1 MRGTRFRGTS
11 PPSPRDAVC
20 GFGGDRFIIPQG
32 LAHARAGVGCEY
44 SFFQSKKNCQ
54 SFLLA
59 RSKRRNK
66 APVASDIISTRSAT

>member
-1 MRGTRFRGTS
+1 M
-11 PPSPRDAVC
+11 PSA

-32 LAHARAGVGCEY
+32 LAHALFTGVGYEY

-54 SFLLA
+54 SFGT
-59 RSKRRNK
+59 RRRNTCK

>member
-1 MRGTRFRGTS
+1 VIRATRFRGTS

-32 LAHARAGVGCEY
+32 LAHARAGVGYEY

-54 SFLLA
+54 SFGT
-59 RSKRRNK
+59 KQEK
-66 APVASDIISTRSAT
+66 K

>member
-32 LAHARAGVGCEY
+32 LAHALVAGVGYEY

-54 SFLLA
+54 MEA
-59 RSKRRNK
+59 KQEK
-66 APVASDIISTRSAT
+66 K